1 MKKYLALFVSLV
13 MLLSMTAYGDL
24 TDKFVND
31 CKEIPDRKDLQ
42 DGIASLYNDTLHLG
56 DMDDET
62 LLIVVAMAN
71 AEFYKRGIN
80 NYPRCNEAMTPI
92 YEYVQN
98 NLSKTPSTDGESK
111 SQDSGSQLADDFVRP
126 EIKAA
131 IDSYVDYFRSYADFM
146 KSYSDGSN
154 MDFNKYLEF
163 LSGYADMLSKFHA
176 IEDTPDL
183 TDAETLYYLNASIE
197 VEKLLLGAIQ

>member
-1 MKKYLALFVSLV
+1 MKKYLALFVSLL
-13 MLLSMTAYGDL
+13 MLLSITAYGELSD
-24 TDKFVND
+24 TFVED
-31 CKEIPDRKDLQ
+31 CKAISNRKDLQ
-42 DGIASLYNDTLHLG
+42 DGATSTYEALG
-56 DMDDET
+56 LNKMDDET
-62 LLIVVAMAN
+62 LLVLVAMAN

-92 YEYVQN
+92 YTYVQE
-98 NLSKTPSTDGESK
+98 NLCKMPSTDDESK